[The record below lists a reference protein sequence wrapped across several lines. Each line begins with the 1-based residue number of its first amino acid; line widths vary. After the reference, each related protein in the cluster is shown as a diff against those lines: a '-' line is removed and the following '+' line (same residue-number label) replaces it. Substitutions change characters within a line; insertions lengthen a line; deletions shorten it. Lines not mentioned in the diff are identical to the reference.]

1 MHSDA
6 WICDAKFFCELF
18 CYLLQYNYNLN
29 KSELTPFF
37 SHESF
42 AILMSDWMPHVTDN
56 LSLNAAYLPLM
67 LWNFPESIKTDQ
79 KLLTASV
86 KEKKPKLPSS
96 PPPTLRPPVG
106 RDKKSPESVSPLRHR
121 SPPARI
127 LLLPGI
133 LSYVLCLMK

>member
-1 MHSDA
+1 MVVCSPSSALCAPSWEILCCPGACNHIDLNIIIHSDA

-18 CYLLQYNYNLN
+18 CYLLQYIQNYNLN

-56 LSLNAAYLPLM
+56 LSLHAAYLPLM

-79 KLLTASV
+79 KLLTARV
-86 KEKKPKLPSS
+86 KEAQAPLLLATHPPPSS
-96 PPPTLRPPVG
+96 RP
-106 RDKKSPESVSPLRHR
+106 
-121 SPPARI
+121 
-127 LLLPGI
+127 
-133 LSYVLCLMK
+133 

>member
-1 MHSDA
+1 MPRFVMQSSFVSSSVT
-6 WICDAKFFCELF
+6 FFNT
-18 CYLLQYNYNLN
+18 YNYNLN

-56 LSLNAAYLPLM
+56 LRLLAAYLPLM

-79 KLLTASV
+79 KLLTARV
-86 KEKKPKLPSS
+86 KEAQAPLLPA
-96 PPPTLRPPVG
+96 PTLRPPVG
-106 RDKKSPESVSPLRHR
+106 RDKKSVKSVSPPRHR

-127 LLLPGI
+127 LLLLGI
-133 LSYVLCLMK
+133 LSHEVRV